1 MKKQVFFLLLF
12 MYFFLA
18 NPIYCQIK
26 EKPTKTKAVSELF
39 RNQELLSIKLK
50 YSNKEV
56 DQNTNDS
63 TYINTNLAYKDTD
76 GTWKNIEVGLR
87 ARGNFRRKNCYFSP
101 IKIKIKK
108 ANAKGT
114 LFKGNKK
121 LKLVLPCF
129 KGNSGNDDLIKERI
143 AYKLYETISPYHFKT
158 RTVAINFTEERR
170 NKTVE
175 HKLMGILIEDDKK
188 VANRYNGKRMKR
200 FMHPLSQD
208 AICSVQNA
216 FFQFM
221 IANTDYS
228 TAVQHN
234 EKLFFID
241 KRIIPVPYD
250 FDMSGLVDASYAL
263 VSEVQNEAL
272 PITTVT
278 ERMYRGFN
286 RKESVLQQ
294 VRAEFLENKDKM
306 LKDIDSFE
314 SLFYNPKEFRIA
326 RKFILSF
333 FEILM
338 SDIQFKNQ
346 IITMARSK

>member
-1 MKKQVFFLLLF
+1 MKKQIFFLLLF
-12 MYFFLA
+12 LYFFLV
-18 NPIYCQIK
+18 NPIYCQIE
-26 EKPTKTKAVSELF
+26 EKPTKEKSVSALF
-39 RNQELLSIKLK
+39 RSQELLSIKLN

-56 DQNTNDS
+56 KKNTNDS

-76 GTWKNIEVGLR
+76 GTWKNIEIGIR

-101 IKIKIKK
+101 IKLKIKK
-108 ANAKGT
+108 TNAKGT

-129 KGNSGNDDLIKERI
+129 KGKSGNDDLIKERI

-158 RTVAINFTEERR
+158 RTVAINFTEERG
-170 NKTVE
+170 NKMTE

-188 VANRYNGKRMKR
+188 VANRHNGKRMKR
-200 FMHPLSQD
+200 PMHPLNQD

-228 TAVQHN
+228 TAYQHN
-234 EKLFFID
+234 EKLFFIN

-250 FDMSGLVDASYAL
+250 FDMSGLVDASYAV
-263 VSEVQNEAL
+263 VSEVQNETL
-272 PITTVT
+272 SITSVT

-294 VRAEFLENKDKM
+294 VRKEFLENKDKM
-306 LKDIDSFE
+306 LKDVDGYE
-314 SLFYNPKEFRIA
+314 SLFSNPKEFAIA
-326 RKFILSF
+326 KKFILSF
-333 FEILM
+333 FEIMM
-338 SDIQFKNQ
+338 SNYKFKNQ
-346 IITMARSK
+346 VISMGRTK